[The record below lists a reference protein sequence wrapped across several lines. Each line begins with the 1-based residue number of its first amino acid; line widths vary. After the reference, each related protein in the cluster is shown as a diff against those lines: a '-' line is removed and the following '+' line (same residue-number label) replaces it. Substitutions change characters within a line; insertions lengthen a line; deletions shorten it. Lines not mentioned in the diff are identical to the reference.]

1 MRSSSATPERNGIRR
16 CKPLLG
22 TFVEI
27 RVPDG
32 CQAAADLAFAQI
44 AHVHAR
50 MSFQEEGSD
59 LAALRRAPAGTAV
72 QVDPDTV
79 EVLALAQSMHRRSCG
94 LFDVGIGARLVAS
107 GFLPRP
113 PGIDLR
119 RMRGTGADIEIVG
132 RDRVVCRRGLLI
144 DLGGIAKGFAVDR
157 AIACLRQAGIERAV
171 VNAGGD
177 LRVLGREQ
185 VHLRGADQAIAAVV
199 ELHDSAMASSSNL
212 HQRRPHRGRTHTPH
226 LDGRGQPVLSE
237 IAVNVV
243 APCCALA
250 DAMTKIALQAPAL
263 ADAML
268 AEHGGF
274 IVRQAT
280 PPGLA
285 A

>member
-1 MRSSSATPERNGIRR
+1 MRSSCATPEREDIRR

-27 RVPDG
+27 RVPAG

-50 MSFQEEGSD
+50 MSFHQEDSD
-59 LAALRRAPAGTAV
+59 LAALRRAPGSAV

-79 EVLALAQSMHRRSCG
+79 EVLALAKALHRRSSG
-94 LFDVGIGARLVAS
+94 LFDVAVGARLVAS

-119 RMRGTGADIEIVG
+119 RMRGTTADLEIVG
-132 RDRVVCRRGLLI
+132 CDRVACRRGLLI

-157 AIACLRQAGIERAV
+157 AIACLRQAGIVRAV

-177 LRVLGREQ
+177 LRVLGHAQ
-185 VHLRGADQAIAAVV
+185 VHLRGGKQAIDGVV
-199 ELHDSAMASSSNL
+199 ELHDSAIASSSNL
-212 HQRRPHRGRTHTPH
+212 HQRRPYRGREHSPH
-226 LDGRGQPVLSE
+226 LDGRGRPVLSAG
-237 IAVNVV
+237 AVSVV
-243 APCCALA
+243 APCCVLA

-268 AEHGGF
+268 ASHGGF
-274 IVRQAT
+274 VVRQAP